1 MGDSD
6 VPDWSEFGK
15 MLPEEARRQQEKCDI
30 GHINDIF
37 LENDGKSW
45 RKIWKYR
52 ISHIDLQASIILRDI
67 VANCNHIIL
76 YINQ

>member
-15 MLPEEARRQQEKCDI
+15 MLPEEARRQQGKCDI

-37 LENDGKSW
+37 LEKHEKSW
-45 RKIWKYR
+45 RKIWKFQ
-52 ISHIDLQASIILRDI
+52 IPSPIFAS
-67 VANCNHIIL
+67 VNHSTECNSKV
-76 YINQ
+76 QPR

>member
-15 MLPEEARRQQEKCDI
+15 MLPEEARGQQGKCDI

-37 LENDGKSW
+37 LEKHEKSW
-45 RKIWKYR
+45 RKIWIFQ
-52 ISHIDLQASIILRDI
+52 ISPPIFASVNYTMIYCSKLQPYNIA
-67 VANCNHIIL
+67 
-76 YINQ
+76 Y